1 MSELLIYSTQ
11 FSLQMSSS
19 EMECLREFTKR
30 AEQAEAEIKVLI
42 KEVEA
47 LEGANGLAKHQA
59 NSSEAVEKL
68 VAENTKLK
76 YRLGILKRAVS
87 TELKKKNQ
95 KPAMD
100 ETKNMPSLVELLTDL
115 FKDAISQAY
124 PDLPDAP
131 CPVAA
136 SAKQGDYQF
145 NGAMPI
151 AGLLKAQGT
160 KTPPRDIAQKIVSFV
175 ETGDLIEKLEVA
187 GPGFVNIFLK
197 KSYVTKQLMNLLLHG
212 VRPPLKSNDKRQKV
226 IVDFSS
232 PNIAK
237 EMHVGHLRSTIIG
250 ESVSRLFE
258 FMGHEVL
265 RLNHVGDW
273 GTQFG
278 MLIAHLKDKYPDYA
292 KTSPPISD
300 LMSFYKES
308 KARFD
313 EDPEFK
319 KRAYES
325 VVKLQSFDEDH
336 IKGWNLICDVS
347 RKEFDKIYKRLNV
360 SITERGESFYQKK
373 MEFIVKHLKDRN
385 ALKLEEGRW
394 IMFADGIDV
403 PLTVI
408 KSDGGFTYDTSDMAA
423 IQQRITE
430 ELADRIVYVTDAG
443 QGPHFQTIFQC
454 ARQLGWLGR
463 NRESPRVRVDHVGF
477 GVVLGE
483 DKKKFK
489 TRSGD
494 TVRLADLLDEGL
506 KRATEKLAQKAK
518 ERGSSLGGDEAK
530 RTAEALAYGCIK
542 YADLS
547 HNRNH
552 EYVFSFDKMLEDKG
566 NTAVYMLYAYT
577 RIKSIGRTIG
587 LDLKEFKKK
596 CDTSSVSVDHEKEIK
611 LAKLLLR
618 FPEIVLK
625 ISDDLFLHTLAEYMY
640 EVATT
645 FTEFYDV
652 CYCVEK
658 DRQTG
663 EIVKINTGRI
673 ILCEV
678 TAMILAKCF
687 DILGLEPVERM

>member
-1 MSELLIYSTQ
+1 
-11 FSLQMSSS
+11 
-19 EMECLREFTKR
+19 MEDLSKYVKR
-30 AEQAEAEIKVLI
+30 AEAAEAEIQNLI
-42 KEVEA
+42 SELEA
-47 LEGANGLAKHQA
+47 LEKGQPAKA
-59 NSSEAVEKL
+59 VSRPPPKADETTDKEAAEKL
-68 VAENTKLK
+68 RAENTKLK
-76 YRLGILKRAVS
+76 YRLGILKRAVAS
-87 TELKKKNQ
+87 ELKKSKMQ
-95 KPAMD
+95 PAAVD
-100 ETKNMPSLVELLTDL
+100 EMKNMPSIVDILTEL
-115 FKDAISQAY
+115 FRDAIEKAY
-124 PDLPDAP
+124 PDLPDPP

-160 KTPPRDIAQKIVSFV
+160 KAPPREIAQKIVDQV
-175 ETGDLIEKLEVA
+175 EESELVEKMEVA

-197 KSYVTKQLMNLLLHG
+197 KSYVKNQLMNLLLRG
-212 VRPPLKSNDKRQKV
+212 VRPPVTSQKRQKIV
-226 IVDFSS
+226 VDFSS

-250 ESVSRLFE
+250 ESICRLFE
-258 FMGHEVL
+258 FLGHDVL
-265 RLNHVGDW
+265 RLNHLGDW

-278 MLIAHLKDKYPDYA
+278 MLIAHLKDEFPDYA
-292 KTSPPISD
+292 STSPPISD
-300 LMSFYKES
+300 LMAFYKEA
-308 KARFD
+308 KKRFD
-313 EDPEFK
+313 DDAEFK

-325 VVKLQSFDEDH
+325 VVKLQAYEPDH
-336 IKGWNLICDVS
+336 IKAWNLICDVS
-347 RKEFDKIYKRLNV
+347 RQAFDQIYTRLNV
-360 SITERGESFYQKK
+360 TLTERGESFYQKK
-373 MEFIVKHLKDRN
+373 MEYIVQHLKDRN
-385 ALKLEEGRW
+385 VLKQEEGRW
-394 IMFADGIDV
+394 IMFGEGISV
-403 PLTVI
+403 PLTIV
-408 KSDGGFTYDTSDMAA
+408 KSDGGFTYDTSDMAT

-430 ELADRIVYVTDAG
+430 ELADRIVYVADAG

-463 NRESPRVRVDHVGF
+463 NRQEPRVRVDHVGF

-494 TVRLADLLDEGL
+494 TVRLVDLLDEGL
-506 KRATEKLAQKAK
+506 KRATEKLEAKAK
-518 ERGSSLGGDEAK
+518 DRGVAFEGQEAK

-587 LDLKEFKKK
+587 LDVEELKKK
-596 CDTSSVSVDHEKEIK
+596 AESESVSLEHDKEIK

-618 FPEIVLK
+618 FPEIVCK
-625 ISDDLFLHTLAEYMY
+625 ISDDLFLHTLAEFMY

-658 DRQTG
+658 DRKTG
-663 EIVKINTGRI
+663 EVVKINTGRI
-673 ILCEV
+673 MLCEV
-678 TAMILAKCF
+678 TAIILAKCF
-687 DILGLEPVERM
+687 DILGLEAVERM

>member
-1 MSELLIYSTQ
+1 
-11 FSLQMSSS
+11 
-19 EMECLREFTKR
+19 MEALSGFVKR
-30 AEQAEAEIKVLI
+30 AEKAESEIDYLL
-42 KEVEA
+42 EELNA
-47 LEGANGLAKHQA
+47 LESGGAPSKVTAAKAQSPA
-59 NSSEAVEKL
+59 PASSEQLDKL
-68 VAENTKLK
+68 KSENTKLK
-76 YRLGILKRAVS
+76 YRLGILQRAVAS
-87 TELKKKNQ
+87 EQKKGKR
-95 KPAMD
+95 KPMMD
-100 ETKNMPSLVELLTDL
+100 ESVNMPSVVEILIDL
-115 FKDAISQAY
+115 FRDAIAQAY
-124 PDLPDAP
+124 PDLPDPP
-131 CPVAA
+131 CPVAP

-160 KTPPRDIAQKIVSFV
+160 KVPPREVAQNIVSKV
-175 ETGDLIEKLEVA
+175 SESEVVDKLEVA

-197 KSYVTKQLMNLLLHG
+197 KSYVTKQVMNLLMRG
-212 VRPPLKSNDKRQKV
+212 VRPPVAAGKTKQKIV
-226 IVDFSS
+226 VDFSS

-250 ESVSRLFE
+250 ESVSRLLE
-258 FMGHEVL
+258 FLGHDVL

-278 MLIAHLKDKYPDYA
+278 MLIAHLKDEYPDFV

-300 LMSFYKES
+300 LMAFYKES
-308 KARFD
+308 KRRFD

-325 VVKLQSFDEDH
+325 VVKLQAYDAEH

-347 RKEFDKIYKRLNV
+347 RKEFEKIYKRLNV
-360 SITERGESFYQKK
+360 TLKERGESFYQKK
-373 MEFIVKHLKDRN
+373 MESIVKELKEKGV
-385 ALKLEEGRW
+385 LIQEEGRW
-394 IMFADGIDV
+394 LFFAEGIKV
-403 PLTVI
+403 PLTII

-423 IQQRITE
+423 ISQRVTE
-430 ELADRIVYVTDAG
+430 ERADRIVYVTDAG
-443 QGPHFQTIFQC
+443 QGPHFQTIFQ
-454 ARQLGWLGR
+454 AAKQLGWL
-463 NRESPRVRVDHVGF
+463 EKVRVDHVGF

-506 KRATEKLAQKAK
+506 KRATEKLEAKGK
-518 ERGSSLGGDEAK
+518 ERFEGNEDEAR

-547 HNRNH
+547 NNRNH

-587 LDLKEFKKK
+587 LNIEELKKQ
-596 CDTSSVSVDHEKEIK
+596 CNLDTVSALDHEKEMK

-618 FPEIVLK
+618 FPEVVLK
-625 ISDDLFLHTLAEYMY
+625 IADDLFLHTLAEFMY

-678 TAMILAKCF
+678 TALILAKCF
-687 DILGLEPVERM
+687 NILGLEPVERM

>member
-1 MSELLIYSTQ
+1 
-11 FSLQMSSS
+11 
-19 EMECLREFTKR
+19 MEALGGFVKR
-30 AEQAEAEIKVLI
+30 AEKAEEEIEFLL
-42 KEVEA
+42 KE
-47 LEGANGLAKHQA
+47 LESLESGTKAPAAKA
-59 NSSEAVEKL
+59 GTPGPASESSEQLDKL
-68 VAENTKLK
+68 RTENGKLK
-76 YRLGILKRAVS
+76 YRLGILQRAVS
-87 TELKKKNQ
+87 TEQKKKNT
-95 KPAMD
+95 KPKKTKQRTMD
-100 ETKNMPSLVELLTDL
+100 ENKNMPSIVDILTGL
-115 FKDAISQAY
+115 FRDAIDKSY
-124 PDLPDAP
+124 PDLPDPP
-131 CPVAA
+131 CPVAP

-151 AGLLKAQGT
+151 AGLLKAQGV
-160 KTPPRDIAQKIVSFV
+160 KVPPRAIAEKIVSNV
-175 ETGDLIEKLEVA
+175 DSSEVVEKLEVA

-197 KSYVTKQLMNLLLHG
+197 KAYVTQQLMNLLMKG
-212 VRPPLKSNDKRQKV
+212 VRPPVAVSAGGKTKQKV
-226 IVDFSS
+226 VVDFSS

-250 ESVSRLFE
+250 ESVSRLLE
-258 FMGHEVL
+258 FLGHDVL

-278 MLIAHLKDKYPDYA
+278 MLIAHLKDEFPDYA
-292 KTSPPISD
+292 TKSPPISD
-300 LMSFYKES
+300 LMAFYKES
-308 KARFD
+308 KRRFD
-313 EDPEFK
+313 EDPDFK

-325 VVKLQSFDEDH
+325 VVKLQSFDQDH

-347 RKEFDKIYKRLNV
+347 RKEYEKIYRRLNV
-360 SITERGESFYQKK
+360 TLKERGESFYQKK
-373 MEFIVKHLKDRN
+373 MEAVVANLKEQGVLRQ
-385 ALKLEEGRW
+385 EEGRW
-394 IMFADGIDV
+394 LFFAEGQDV

-408 KSDGGFTYDTSDMAA
+408 KSDGGFTYDTSDLAA

-430 ELADRIVYVTDAG
+430 EEADRIVYVTDAG
-443 QGPHFQTIFQC
+443 QGPHFQIIF
-454 ARQLGWLGR
+454 AAAKQLGWLD
-463 NRESPRVRVDHVGF
+463 REREEPPVRADHVGF

-506 KRATEKLAQKAK
+506 KRASEKLESKTK
-518 ERGSSLGGDEAK
+518 ERGVALEGEEAR

-587 LDLKEFKKK
+587 LDIEELKKK
-596 CDTSSVSVDHEKEIK
+596 CQVESVSVDHEKEVK

-618 FPEIVLK
+618 FPEVVLK
-625 ISDDLFLHTLAEYMY
+625 ISDDLYLHSLAEYMY
-640 EVATT
+640 EVACT

-658 DRQTG
+658 DRKTG
-663 EIVKINTGRI
+663 EIVKINTGRV

-678 TAMILAKCF
+678 TALILAKCF

>member
-1 MSELLIYSTQ
+1 LSAYIKRAEKAESELDTLTKQLKAIEAEASGNAAKSAQ
-11 FSLQMSSS
+11 KALESSS
-19 EMECLREFTKR
+19 E
-30 AEQAEAEIKVLI
+30 
-42 KEVEA
+42 EVEER
-47 LEGANGLAKHQA
+47 LRG
-59 NSSEAVEKL
+59 
-68 VAENTKLK
+68 ENTKLK
-76 YRLGILKRAVS
+76 YRLGILKRAVAA
-87 TELKKKNQ
+87 ELKKAKQ
-95 KPAMD
+95 RPIMD
-100 ETKNMPSLVELLTDL
+100 ETKNMPSIVDLLTDL
-115 FKDAISQAY
+115 FSDAVSQAY

-131 CPVAA
+131 CPVTA

-151 AGLLKAQGT
+151 AGLLKAQGV
-160 KTPPRDIAQKIVSFV
+160 KVPPREVAQKIVAQV
-175 ETGDLIEKLEVA
+175 EASEVVEKLEVA

-197 KSYVTKQLMNLLLHG
+197 KSYVTGQLMNLLLRG
-212 VRPPLKSNDKRQKV
+212 VRPPAVTSSAEKRQKV
-226 IVDFSS
+226 VVDFSS

-250 ESVSRLFE
+250 ESVCRLFE
-258 FMGHEVL
+258 FLGHDVL

-278 MLIAHLKDKYPDYA
+278 MLIAHLKDEFPDYA

-300 LMSFYKES
+300 LMAFYKDS
-308 KARFD
+308 KKRFD
-313 EDPEFK
+313 DDAAFK

-325 VVKLQSFDEDH
+325 VVKLQSFDADH
-336 IKGWNLICDVS
+336 IKAWNLICDVS
-347 RKEFDKIYKRLNV
+347 RREFEKIYKRLNV
-360 SITERGESFYQKK
+360 TLTERGESFYQSK
-373 MEFIVKHLKDRN
+373 MEYIAQHLKDRN
-385 ALKLEEGRW
+385 VLKQEEGRW
-394 IMFADGIDV
+394 IMFADGLDV

-430 ELADRIVYVTDAG
+430 EKADRIVYVTDAG
-443 QGPHFQTIFQC
+443 QGPHFQIIFQC

-463 NRESPRVRVDHVGF
+463 NRAEPRVRVDHVGF

-506 KRATEKLAQKAK
+506 KRATDKLEAKAK
-518 ERGSSLGGDEAK
+518 ERGVAFEGEEAK

-587 LDLKEFKKK
+587 LDVEDLKAKSQK
-596 CDTSSVSVDHEKEIK
+596 TPLSLNHEKEVK

-618 FPEIVLK
+618 FPEIIVK
-625 ISDDLFLHTLAEYMY
+625 ISDDLFLHTLAEFMY

-658 DRQTG
+658 DRKTG
-663 EIVKINTGRI
+663 EIVKVNTGRI

-687 DILGLEPVERM
+687 DILGLQPVERM

>member
-1 MSELLIYSTQ
+1 MEDL
-11 FSLQMSSS
+11 SLYV
-19 EMECLREFTKR
+19 KR
-30 AEQAEAEIKVLI
+30 AEAAEAEIETLVKELESIERGGGKAAAAAATPVKV
-42 KEVEA
+42 EEA
-47 LEGANGLAKHQA
+47 CD
-59 NSSEAVEKL
+59 SEAAEKL
-68 VAENTKLK
+68 RAENTKLK
-76 YRLGILKRAVS
+76 YRLGILKRAVAA
-87 TELKKKNQ
+87 ELKKS
-95 KPAMD
+95 KPEMD
-100 ETKNMPSLVELLTDL
+100 ETKNMPSIVDLLTDL
-115 FKDAISQAY
+115 FKDAIAQAY
-124 PDLPDAP
+124 PDLPDPP

-151 AGLLKAQGT
+151 AGLLKAQGM
-160 KTPPRDIAQKIVSFV
+160 KVPPREIAQKIVAQV
-175 ETGDLIEKLEVA
+175 ESSEMVEKLEVA

-197 KSYVTKQLMNLLLHG
+197 KSYVTDQLMKLLHRG
-212 VRPPLKSNDKRQKV
+212 VRPPPMAAAVTSSSSKRQKV
-226 IVDFSS
+226 VVDFSS

-250 ESVSRLFE
+250 ESVCRLFE
-258 FMGHEVL
+258 FLGHDVL

-278 MLIAHLKDKYPDYA
+278 MLIAHLKDEFPDYA

-300 LMSFYKES
+300 LMAFYKDS
-308 KARFD
+308 KKRFD
-313 EDPEFK
+313 EDADFK

-336 IKGWNLICDVS
+336 IKAWNLICDVS
-347 RKEFDKIYKRLNV
+347 RREFEKIYKRLNV
-360 SITERGESFYQKK
+360 TLTERGESFYQAK
-373 MEFIVKHLKDRN
+373 MEYIAKHLKERN
-385 ALKLEEGRW
+385 VLQEEDGRW
-394 IMFADGIDV
+394 IMFGEGLKV

-430 ELADRIVYVTDAG
+430 EKADRIVYVTDAG
-443 QGPHFQTIFQC
+443 QGPHFEIIFQC

-463 NRESPRVRVDHVGF
+463 NRQEPRVRVDHVGF

-506 KRATEKLAQKAK
+506 KRATEKLAAKAK
-518 ERGSSLGGDEAK
+518 ERGTTFEGEEAV

-587 LDLKEFKKK
+587 LNLDELKAKSQQMASLSLE
-596 CDTSSVSVDHEKEIK
+596 HEKEIK
-611 LAKLLLR
+611 LGKLLLR
-618 FPEIVLK
+618 LPEIIVK
-625 ISDDLFLHTLAEYMY
+625 ISDDLFLHTLAEFMY

-658 DRQTG
+658 DRKTG
-663 EIVKINTGRI
+663 EIVKVNTDRI